1 MVNILLSDEL
11 ESQLKATLPLCKSD
25 VNIITAF
32 CKISTLKMLDSLIK
46 EGVRKRILVRFLP
59 SDISSGATDKE
70 IYKYCKDNNW
80 LIYVDHTIHAKTY
93 IFDKLKCILG
103 SANATNRGIGISDNA
118 NKEASAFFEIDDTDY
133 SKILT
138 LYRDSIVL
146 DDELYNYI
154 ISCTDD
160 EAVIKHKKS
169 VQKERNIE
177 CLLPEDFPDGD
188 MDIIELYNLK
198 SYRWLVKYLSS
209 KEDNMAYF
217 GELSSKI
224 HDIFVKDPRPFR
236 KDIKMYLAILIEKM
250 KELDPNIIVSR
261 PNYSECLQ
269 LKRDR
274 KNIT

>member
-154 ISCTDD
+154 ISYTDD

-236 KDIKMYLAILIEKM
+236 KDIKMYLAILIEKI

-269 LKRDR
+269 LKRD
-274 KNIT
+274 